1 MNEFY
6 SYLDKFKYTK
16 VTVIGDIMLD
26 RFLYGT
32 VDRISP
38 EAPVPIFKLDR
49 EEVMLGGAGNVAA
62 NLAKL
67 GCKPTFLGF
76 VGCDVNGK
84 LVASLLKSAGSHSHL
99 YSLKNHPTIIKTRF
113 IANHNHL
120 LRADEEKLLPFIP
133 ELLPKFYKLVMQAIK
148 MTDIVLLSDYNKGIL
163 NQETTQMIINLC
175 NEFNIPVIVDPKGN
189 DYSKYRGATLIKPN
203 IKEFFDATGIRLNP
217 EKADFDDELKRGA
230 DIIFQRYGIKNIIV
244 TLSEYGMAYISCE
257 DKNCIVKIPT
267 EAKEV
272 FDVSGAG
279 DTSLA
284 TLGIA
289 LGAKIPLAQAMQL
302 ANIASGIV
310 VGKLGTATVS
320 FEELKHKLSAKKYQ
334 NHCCD
339 TNKYISLKEVK
350 PIIRNLQKQGK
361 KIGFTNGCFDLLH
374 LGHLSSLTQTKK
386 LCDILVVGVNSDESI
401 KKYKGND
408 RPIQDQNTRATL
420 LASLEFVDYV
430 IVFNDDDASCLVD
443 ELRPDIIA
451 KEGYSVDNWP
461 EAQKV
466 IGYGG
471 KAIIL
476 ERVEGYSTSQLVAK
490 CKEKA

>member
-1 MNEFY
+1 MNQFY
-6 SYLDKFKYTK
+6 SYLSRFRNTK

-32 VDRISP
+32 VERISP
-38 EAPVPIFKLDR
+38 EAPVPIFRLDY
-49 EEVMLGGAGNVAA
+49 EEIMLGGAGNVAA
-62 NLAKL
+62 NLASL

-76 VGCDVNGK
+76 VGLDSNGK
-84 LVASLLKSAGSHSHL
+84 LVTSLLKKAGSHSHL
-99 YSLKNHPTIIKTRF
+99 YQLKNHPTIIKTRF

-120 LRADEEKLLPFIP
+120 LRADAEKLLPFVP
-133 ELLPKFYKLVMQAIK
+133 ELLPKFSKLVKQAIK
-148 MTDIVLLSDYNKGIL
+148 MTDIVLLSDYNKGIF

-175 NEFNIPVIVDPKGN
+175 NKFNIPVIVDPKGN

-203 IKEFFDATGIRLNP
+203 IKEFFDATGIKLNP
-217 EKADFDDELKRGA
+217 DSPQFDDELKQGA
-230 DIIFQRYGIKNIIV
+230 DIFLKQYGIKNIIV
-244 TLSEYGMAYISCE
+244 TLSEYGMAHISCE
-257 DKNCIVKIPT
+257 NKNFIAKIPT

-289 LGAKIPLAQAMQL
+289 LGAKAPIAEAMQL

-320 FEELKHKLSAKKYQ
+320 FNELKAKLTTKK
-334 NHCCD
+334 CEIKCTR
-339 TNKYISLKEVK
+339 TNKIISLSDAK
-350 PIIRNLQKQGK
+350 PIIDELKKQGK

-374 LGHLSSLTQTKK
+374 LGHLSSLQQAKNV
-386 LCDILVVGVNSDESI
+386 CDILIVGVNSDDSI
-401 KKYKGND
+401 KKYKGAD

-430 IVFNDDDASCLVD
+430 IVFSEDNACHIVE
-443 ELRPDIIA
+443 ELRPDVIA
-451 KEGYSVDNWP
+451 KEGYTIDNWP

-466 IGYGG
+466 INYGG
-471 KAIIL
+471 EAIIL
-476 ERVEGYSTSQLVAK
+476 ERIEGYSTSQLVAK
-490 CKEKA
+490 CKK

>member
-1 MNEFY
+1 MNQFY
-6 SYLDKFKYTK
+6 SYLDRFRNTK

-32 VDRISP
+32 VERISP
-38 EAPVPIFKLDR
+38 EAPVPIFRLDH

-62 NLAKL
+62 NLASL

-76 VGCDVNGK
+76 VGLDTNGK
-84 LVASLLKSAGSHSHL
+84 LVTSLLKNAGSHSHL
-99 YSLKNHPTIIKTRF
+99 YRLKNHPTIIKTRF

-120 LRADEEKLLPFIP
+120 LRADAEKLLPFVP
-133 ELLPKFYKLVMQAIK
+133 ELLPKFSKLVKQAIK
-148 MTDIVLLSDYNKGIL
+148 MTDIVLLSDYNKGIF

-175 NEFNIPVIVDPKGN
+175 NKFNIPVIVDPKGN

-203 IKEFFDATGIRLNP
+203 IKEFFDATGIKLNP
-217 EKADFDDELKRGA
+217 DSPQFDDELKQGA
-230 DIIFQRYGIKNIIV
+230 DIFLKQYGIKNIIV

-257 DKNCIVKIPT
+257 NKNFIVKIPT

-289 LGAKIPLAQAMQL
+289 LGAKAPIAEAMQL

-320 FEELKHKLSAKKYQ
+320 FNELKAKLATKKCESQ
-334 NHCCD
+334 CHR
-339 TNKYISLKEVK
+339 TNKIISLSDAK
-350 PIIRNLQKQGK
+350 PIIDELKKRGK

-374 LGHLSSLTQTKK
+374 LGHLSSLQQAKNV
-386 LCDILVVGVNSDESI
+386 CDILIVGVNSDDSI
-401 KKYKGND
+401 KKYKGAD
-408 RPIQDQNTRATL
+408 RPIQDQNTRSTL
-420 LASLEFVDYV
+420 LASLELVDYV
-430 IVFNDDDASCLVD
+430 IVFSEDNACHIVE
-443 ELRPDIIA
+443 ELRPDVIA
-451 KEGYSVDNWP
+451 KEGYTIDNWP

-466 IGYGG
+466 VSYGG
-471 KAIIL
+471 EAIIL
-476 ERVEGYSTSQLVAK
+476 ERIEGYSTSQLVAK
-490 CKEKA
+490 CKK

>member
-1 MNEFY
+1 MNQFY
-6 SYLDKFKYTK
+6 SYLSRFRNTK

-32 VDRISP
+32 VERISP
-38 EAPVPIFKLDR
+38 EAPVPIFRLDY
-49 EEVMLGGAGNVAA
+49 EEIMLGGAGNVAA
-62 NLAKL
+62 NLASL

-76 VGCDVNGK
+76 VGLDSNGK
-84 LVASLLKSAGSHSHL
+84 LVTSLLKKAGSHSHL
-99 YSLKNHPTIIKTRF
+99 YQLKNHPTIIKTRF

-120 LRADEEKLLPFIP
+120 LRADAEKLLPFVP
-133 ELLPKFYKLVMQAIK
+133 ELLPKFSKLVKQAIK
-148 MTDIVLLSDYNKGIL
+148 MTDIVLLSDYNKGIF

-175 NEFNIPVIVDPKGN
+175 NKFNIPVIVDPKGN

-203 IKEFFDATGIRLNP
+203 IKEFFDATGIKLNP
-217 EKADFDDELKRGA
+217 DSPQFDDELKQGA
-230 DIIFQRYGIKNIIV
+230 DIFLKQYGIKNIIV
-244 TLSEYGMAYISCE
+244 TLSEYGMAHISCE
-257 DKNCIVKIPT
+257 NKNFIAKIPT

-289 LGAKIPLAQAMQL
+289 LGAKAPIAEAMQL

-320 FEELKHKLSAKKYQ
+320 FNELKAKLTTKKCEIKCTQ
-334 NHCCD
+334 
-339 TNKYISLKEVK
+339 TNKIISLSDAK
-350 PIIRNLQKQGK
+350 PIIDELKKQGK

-374 LGHLSSLTQTKK
+374 LGHLSSLQQAKNV
-386 LCDILVVGVNSDESI
+386 CDILIVGVNSDDSI
-401 KKYKGND
+401 KKYKGAD

-430 IVFNDDDASCLVD
+430 IVFSEDNACHIVE
-443 ELRPDIIA
+443 ELRPDVIA
-451 KEGYSVDNWP
+451 KEGYTIDNWP

-466 IGYGG
+466 ISYGG
-471 KAIIL
+471 EAIIL
-476 ERVEGYSTSQLVAK
+476 ERIEGYSTSQLVAK
-490 CKEKA
+490 CKK

>member
-6 SYLDKFKYTK
+6 SYLDKFKSTK

-38 EAPVPIFKLDR
+38 EVPVPIFKLER

-62 NLAKL
+62 NLANL

-76 VGCDVNGK
+76 VGCDINGK
-84 LVASLLKSAGSHSHL
+84 LVATLLKNAGSHSHL
-99 YSLKNHPTIIKTRF
+99 YSLKAHPTIIKTRF

-120 LRADEEKLLPFIP
+120 LRADEEKLFPFMP

-148 MTDIVLLSDYNKGIL
+148 MTDIVLLSDYNKGVL
-163 NQETTQMIINLC
+163 NQETTQMIITLC
-175 NEFNIPVIVDPKGN
+175 NKFDIPVIVDPKGN

-203 IKEFFDATGIRLNP
+203 IKEFFDATGIKLCP
-217 EKADFDDELKRGA
+217 ENASFDEDLKRGA

-244 TLSEYGMAYISCE
+244 TLSEYGMAYIPYE
-257 DKNCIVKIPT
+257 NKNCIVKIPT

-289 LGAKIPLAQAMQL
+289 LGAKIPLPKAMQL

-320 FEELKHKLSAKKYQ
+320 FDELKNKLLAKQYQ
-334 NHCCD
+334 NHCNDIDKC
-339 TNKYISLKEVK
+339 ISIKETKSIINNLK
-350 PIIRNLQKQGK
+350 KQGK

-374 LGHLSSLTQTKK
+374 LGHLSSLKQAKK
-386 LCDILVVGVNSDESI
+386 VCDILVVGVNSDESI

-430 IVFNDDDASCLVD
+430 IIFNEDNANYLVD

-451 KEGYSVDNWP
+451 KEGYSIDNWP

-471 KAIIL
+471 KVVIL
-476 ERVEGYSTSQLVAK
+476 DRVDGYSTSQLVAK
-490 CKEKA
+490 CKKDI